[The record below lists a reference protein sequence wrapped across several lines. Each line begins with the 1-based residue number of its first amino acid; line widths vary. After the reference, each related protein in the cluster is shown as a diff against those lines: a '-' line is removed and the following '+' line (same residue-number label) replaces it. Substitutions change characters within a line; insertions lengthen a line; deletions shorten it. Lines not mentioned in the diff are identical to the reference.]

1 MSMINLQ
8 RKVVVNM
15 LKSSQRDFIRR
26 HIGPSEEDQNKM
38 LNELGF
44 KSLDDLISKTVP
56 ENILLKEELD
66 IGEPNSEYEALRK
79 LKAISKKN
87 KIYSN
92 FIGMGYYGTF
102 TPYVILR
109 NILENPGWYT
119 SYTPYQPEVAQGRL
133 EMLLNFQQMI
143 CDFTGM
149 DISNASLL
157 DEGTA
162 AAEAVGLSYRL
173 CKNDSNIVF
182 VSKDCHP
189 QTIDVIK
196 TRAEPLGLTVVIGDE
211 SSEIKEDIV
220 CGILQYP
227 GTLGDI
233 KDPSEAIS
241 KIHKNN
247 GKAVLVCDLL
257 ALAKLKTPAELGAD
271 IAVGSSQ
278 RFGIPMGYGGPHA
291 GFFATKDEF
300 KRSMPGRIIGV
311 SVDRHGNKA
320 YRLSLQTREQH
331 IRRDKATSNICTA
344 QALLA
349 IVSAA
354 YAVYH
359 GPEGIKK
366 IAENTSQLAKNFADK
381 IKQSGYEIYS
391 DHFFDTITI
400 KTLDKTESIYQ
411 NALSQNVNIRK
422 VNSEML
428 SVAFDE
434 RKNVYRANQLLKIF
448 NCSETIKDKMN
459 ENLSNLPKNLLRTS
473 SYLTHPVFNSYHSET
488 EMLRYLK
495 KLEDADIALNRSMIA
510 LGSCTMK
517 LNAVA
522 EMIPV
527 TWREFSEPHPFA
539 PVEQMEG
546 YRTLFTDLKNWLR
559 SVTGFSGVS
568 LQPNAGAQGEFAGLM
583 VIKKY
588 HEQNGD
594 TNRNVCLIP
603 SSAHGTN
610 PASAQMV
617 GMKVV
622 VIKCDEHGNVDIN
635 DLKEKAEIHKDNLA
649 ALMVTYPSTH
659 GVFEEKIT
667 EICEL
672 IHNNGGQVYMDGANL
687 NALVGVA
694 KPGKFGPDVCH
705 INLHKTFCI
714 PHGGG
719 GPGMGPIACKKH
731 LEKYL
736 PNHSVIKDCGPAT
749 GMGAVS
755 AAPWGSSSILSISWM
770 YIKMMGSEGLK
781 KASQVAILNANYL
794 AHKLKDTFPI
804 LYKGKNGNVAHEC
817 IIDIRK
823 IKSETG
829 ITEEDIAK
837 RLIDFGFHAPTM
849 SWPVAGTMMIEPTE
863 SEGLNEINR
872 FCNTL
877 IKIKQE
883 IDKIQSGHFDKVD
896 NPLKNAPHTHV
907 EVAANKWDHK
917 YEREEAAYPSEI
929 LKTTKYWPPVARVDN
944 VYGDKNLFCTCPSI
958 DEYKDTAA

>member
-1 MSMINLQ
+1 
-8 RKVVVNM
+8 M
-15 LKSSQRDFIRR
+15 LKSSQKDFIKR
-26 HIGPSEEDQNKM
+26 HIGPSEADQQKM

-44 KSLDDLISKTVP
+44 DNLDDLISKTVP
-56 ENILLKEELD
+56 EKILLKEDLG

-79 LKAISKKN
+79 LKVISKQN
-87 KIYSN
+87 RIYSN
-92 FIGMGYYGTF
+92 FIGMGYYGTY

-143 CDFTGM
+143 IDFTGL
-149 DISNASLL
+149 DIANASLL

-162 AAEAVGLSYRL
+162 AAEAVGLSYRI
-173 CKNDSNIVF
+173 CKNESNIVF

-211 SSEIKEDIV
+211 ATDIKEDIV

-291 GFFATKDEF
+291 GFFATKDEY

-354 YAVYH
+354 YAIYH
-359 GPEGIKK
+359 GPDGLRK

-381 IKQSGYEIYS
+381 IKQSGYELYS
-391 DHFFDTITI
+391 DHFFDTVTI
-400 KTLDKTESIYQ
+400 KTLDKTDSIFR
-411 NALSQNVNIRK
+411 NALRQNVNIRK

-448 NCSETIKDKMN
+448 NCSEAIKENLN
-459 ENLSNLPKNLLRTS
+459 ENLNNLPKNLLRTS
-473 SYLTHPVFNSYHSET
+473 EYLTHPVFNSYHSET
-488 EMLRYLK
+488 DMLRYLK

-559 SVTGFSGVS
+559 SITGFSGVS

-588 HEQNGD
+588 HEKNGD
-594 TNRNVCLIP
+594 KNRNVCLIP

-622 VIKCDEHGNVDIN
+622 VIKCDEHGNVDIE
-635 DLKEKAEIHKDNLA
+635 DLKEKAKTHSENLA

-659 GVFEEKIT
+659 GVFEEKIS

-672 IHNNGGQVYMDGANL
+672 IHENGGQVYMDGANL
-687 NALVGVA
+687 NALVGIA

-719 GPGMGPIACKKH
+719 GPGMGPIACKRH
-731 LEKYL
+731 LEVYL
-736 PNHSVIKDCGPAT
+736 PNHSVIKDCGPVT

-781 KASQVAILNANYL
+781 KASQVAILNANYV

-823 IKSETG
+823 IKSEIG

-863 SEGLNEINR
+863 SEGLQEIDR

-877 IKIKQE
+877 KKIKEE
-883 IDKIQSGHFDKVD
+883 IDKVKSGEYDKID
-896 NPLKNAPHTHV
+896 NPIKNSPHTHV
-907 EVAANKWDHK
+907 ELIANKWEHK
-917 YEREEAAYPSEI
+917 YEREEAAYPSEF
-929 LKTTKYWPPVARVDN
+929 LKQIKYWPPVARVDN
-944 VYGDKNLFCTCPSI
+944 VYGDKNLVCSCPSI

>member
-1 MSMINLQ
+1 
-8 RKVVVNM
+8 M
-15 LKSSQRDFIRR
+15 LKNAQKDFIQR
-26 HIGPSEEDQNKM
+26 HIGPSIEEQNMM
-38 LNELGF
+38 LKELGY
-44 KSLDDLISKTVP
+44 KNLDELIKNTVP
-56 ENILLKEELD
+56 ENILLKDDLD
-66 IGEPNSEYEALRK
+66 IGDPNSEYKALRK
-79 LKAISKKN
+79 LKNISKKN
-87 KIYSN
+87 KVYSS
-92 FIGMGYYGTF
+92 FIGMGYYGTY

-133 EMLLNFQQMI
+133 EMLMNFQQMI
-143 CDFTGM
+143 IDFTGM
-149 DISNASLL
+149 DIANASLL

-162 AAEAVGLSYRL
+162 AAEAMGLSYRIS
-173 CKNDSNIVF
+173 KTDSNKVF
-182 VSKDCHP
+182 VSKNCHP
-189 QTIDVIK
+189 QTIEVIQ
-196 TRAEPLGLTVVIGDE
+196 TRAEPLGVEVIVGNEDTD
-211 SSEIKEDIV
+211 IKDDII
-220 CGILQYP
+220 CGIISYP

-241 KIHKNN
+241 KIHKKN

-291 GFFATKDEF
+291 AFFATKDEY
-300 KRSMPGRIIGV
+300 KRSMPGRIVGV
-311 SVDRHGNKA
+311 SVDRHGKKA
-320 YRLSLQTREQH
+320 YRLALQTREQH

-359 GPEGIKK
+359 GPKGIKK
-366 IAENTSQLAKNFADK
+366 ISESVSQLTKNFADK
-381 IKQSGYEIYS
+381 LKQSGYELYS
-391 DHFFDTITI
+391 DHFFDTVTV
-400 KTLDKTESIYQ
+400 KTLDKTDKIYK
-411 NALSQNVNIRK
+411 NALDEGVNIRK
-422 VNSEML
+422 ISSEML
-428 SVAFDE
+428 AVSFDE
-434 RKNVYRANQLLKIF
+434 RKNLYRANQLLKIF
-448 NCSETIKDKMN
+448 NCSETIKETMN
-459 ENLSNLPKNLLRTS
+459 ESLSNIPKSLLRS
-473 SYLTHPVFNSYHSET
+473 STYLDHPVFNSYHSET

-495 KLEDADIALNRSMIA
+495 KLEDSDIALNRSMIA

-517 LNAVA
+517 LNAVS

-527 TWREFSEPHPFA
+527 TWKEFSQPHPFS
-539 PVEQMEG
+539 PIEQMDG
-546 YRTLFTDLKNWLR
+546 YRELFTDLKNWLR
-559 SVTGFSGVS
+559 SITGFSGVS

-583 VIKKY
+583 VIRKF
-588 HEQNGD
+588 HEKNNES
-594 TNRNVCLIP
+594 NRNVCLIP

-622 VIKCDEHGNVDIN
+622 VVKCDEHGNVDFE
-635 DLKEKAEIHKDNLA
+635 DLKKKAEENKDNLA

-667 EICEL
+667 DICKL
-672 IHNNGGQVYMDGANL
+672 IHDHGGQVYMDGANL
-687 NALVGVA
+687 NALVGIA

-719 GPGMGPIACKKH
+719 GPGMGPIACKRH
-731 LEKYL
+731 LEIFL
-736 PNHSVIKDCGPAT
+736 PKHSVIKDCGPTT
-749 GMGAVS
+749 GIGAVS

-781 KASQVAILNANYL
+781 KASQVAILNANYI
-794 AHKLKDTFPI
+794 AHKLKDSFPI
-804 LYKGKNGNVAHEC
+804 LYKGKSGNVAHEC

-823 IKSETG
+823 IKAETG

-837 RLIDFGFHAPTM
+837 RLIDFGYHAPTM

-863 SEGLNEINR
+863 SENLAEIDR
-872 FCNTL
+872 FCSTL
-877 IKIKQE
+877 QKIKQE
-883 IDKIQSGHFDKVD
+883 IDKIQSGEYDKLD
-896 NPLKNAPHTHV
+896 NPIKNAPHTHL
-907 EVAANKWDHK
+907 ELASNKWDHK
-917 YEREEAAYPSEI
+917 YEREEAAYPSEF
-929 LKTTKYWPPVARVDN
+929 LKTAKYWPPVGRVDN
-944 VYGDKNLFCTCPSI
+944 VYGDKNLFCTCPSM
-958 DEYKDTAA
+958 DEYEDTAA

>member
-1 MSMINLQ
+1 
-8 RKVVVNM
+8 M
-15 LKSSQRDFIRR
+15 LKNAQKDFIQR
-26 HIGPSEEDQNKM
+26 HIGPSIDEQNIM
-38 LNELGF
+38 LKELGY
-44 KSLDDLISKTVP
+44 KNLDDLIKDTVP
-56 ENILLKEELD
+56 EKILLKDDLD
-66 IGEPNSEYEALRK
+66 IGDSNSEYKALRK
-79 LKAISKKN
+79 LKNISKKN
-87 KIYSN
+87 KIFSS
-92 FIGMGYYGTF
+92 FIGMGYYGTY
-102 TPYVILR
+102 TPYVTLR

-133 EMLLNFQQMI
+133 EMLLNFQQMVI
-143 CDFTGM
+143 DFTGM
-149 DISNASLL
+149 DIANASLL

-162 AAEAVGLSYRL
+162 AAEAMGLSYRIS
-173 CKNDSNIVF
+173 KSENKKVF
-182 VSKDCHP
+182 VSKNCHP

-196 TRAEPLGLTVVIGDE
+196 TRAEPLGLEIIVGDE
-211 SSEIKEDIV
+211 DKDIKEDII

-241 KIHKNN
+241 KIHKYK
-247 GKAVLVCDLL
+247 GKAVLACDLL

-291 GFFATKDEF
+291 AFFATKDEY
-300 KRSMPGRIIGV
+300 KRSMPGRIVGV
-311 SVDRHGNKA
+311 SVDRHGKKA
-320 YRLSLQTREQH
+320 YRLALQTREQH

-359 GPEGIKK
+359 GPKGIKK
-366 IAENTSQLAKNFADK
+366 IAESVSQLTKNFADK
-381 IKQSGYEIYS
+381 LKQSGYELYS
-391 DHFFDTITI
+391 DNFFDTVTV
-400 KTLDKTESIYQ
+400 KTLDKTEKIYK
-411 NALSQNVNIRK
+411 NALDQGVNIRK

-428 SVAFDE
+428 AVSFDE
-434 RKNVYRANQLLKIF
+434 RKNLYRANQLLKIF
-448 NCSETIKDKMN
+448 NCSETIKESMN
-459 ENLSNLPKNLLRTS
+459 ESLSNIPKKLLRTS
-473 SYLTHPVFNSYHSET
+473 TYLDHPVFNSYHSET

-495 KLEDADIALNRSMIA
+495 KLEDADIALNKSMIA

-517 LNAVA
+517 LNAVS

-527 TWREFSEPHPFA
+527 TWKEFSQPHPFS
-539 PVEQMEG
+539 PVEQMDG
-546 YRTLFTDLKNWLR
+546 YRELFTDLKNWLR
-559 SVTGFSGVS
+559 SITGFSGVS

-583 VIKKY
+583 VIRKF
-588 HEQNGD
+588 HEKNGD
-594 TNRNVCLIP
+594 KNRNVCLIP

-622 VIKCDEHGNVDIN
+622 VVKCDQHGNVDYE
-635 DLKEKAEIHKDNLA
+635 DLKNKAEEHSENLA

-667 EICEL
+667 DICDL
-672 IHNNGGQVYMDGANL
+672 IHNHGGQVYMDGANL
-687 NALVGVA
+687 NALVGIA
-694 KPGKFGPDVCH
+694 KPGNFGPDVCH

-731 LEKYL
+731 LEIFL
-736 PNHSVIKDCGPAT
+736 PKHSVIKDCGPAT

-770 YIKMMGSEGLK
+770 YIKMMGSEGLR
-781 KASQVAILNANYL
+781 KASQIAILNANYI
-794 AHKLKDTFPI
+794 AHKLKDSFPI

-817 IIDIRK
+817 IIDIRT
-823 IKSETG
+823 IKSEIG

-837 RLIDFGFHAPTM
+837 RLIDFGYHAPTM

-863 SEGLNEINR
+863 SESLSEIDK
-872 FCNTL
+872 FCSTL
-877 IKIKQE
+877 VKIKQE
-883 IDKIQSGHFDKVD
+883 INKIQSGEYDKID
-896 NPLKNAPHTHV
+896 NPLKNAPHTHI
-907 EVAANKWDHK
+907 ELTANKWDHK
-917 YEREEAAYPSEI
+917 YDREEAAYPSEF
-929 LKTTKYWPPVARVDN
+929 LRSAKYWPPVARVDN
-944 VYGDKNLFCTCPSI
+944 VYGDKNLFCTCPSME
-958 DEYKDTAA
+958 EYEDTAA

>member
-1 MSMINLQ
+1 
-8 RKVVVNM
+8 M
-15 LKSSQRDFIRR
+15 LKNAQKDFIQR
-26 HIGPSEEDQNKM
+26 HIGPSIDEQNIM
-38 LNELGF
+38 LKELGY
-44 KSLDDLISKTVP
+44 KNLDDLIKDTVP
-56 ENILLKEELD
+56 EKILLKDDLD
-66 IGEPNSEYEALRK
+66 IGDSNSEYKALRK
-79 LKAISKKN
+79 LKNISKKN
-87 KIYSN
+87 KIFSS
-92 FIGMGYYGTF
+92 FIGMGYYGTY

-133 EMLLNFQQMI
+133 EMLLNFQQMVI
-143 CDFTGM
+143 DFTGM
-149 DISNASLL
+149 DIANASLL

-162 AAEAVGLSYRL
+162 AAEAMGLSYRIS
-173 CKNDSNIVF
+173 KSENKKVF
-182 VSKDCHP
+182 VSKNCHP

-196 TRAEPLGLTVVIGDE
+196 TRAEPLGLEIIVGDE
-211 SSEIKEDIV
+211 DKDIKEDII

-241 KIHKNN
+241 KIHKYK
-247 GKAVLVCDLL
+247 GKAVLACDLL

-291 GFFATKDEF
+291 AFFATKDEY
-300 KRSMPGRIIGV
+300 KRSMPGRIVGV
-311 SVDRHGNKA
+311 SVDRHGKKA
-320 YRLSLQTREQH
+320 YRLALQTREQH

-359 GPEGIKK
+359 GPKGIKK
-366 IAENTSQLAKNFADK
+366 IAESVSQLTKNFADK
-381 IKQSGYEIYS
+381 LKQSGYELYS
-391 DHFFDTITI
+391 DNFFDTVTV
-400 KTLDKTESIYQ
+400 KTLDKTEKIYK
-411 NALSQNVNIRK
+411 NALDQGVNIRK

-428 SVAFDE
+428 AVSFDE
-434 RKNVYRANQLLKIF
+434 RKNLYRANQLLKIF
-448 NCSETIKDKMN
+448 NCSETIKESMN
-459 ENLSNLPKNLLRTS
+459 ESLSNIPKKLLRTS
-473 SYLTHPVFNSYHSET
+473 TYLDHPVFNSYHSET

-495 KLEDADIALNRSMIA
+495 KLEDADIALNKSMIA

-517 LNAVA
+517 LNAVS

-527 TWREFSEPHPFA
+527 TWKEFSQPHPFS
-539 PVEQMEG
+539 PVEQMDG
-546 YRTLFTDLKNWLR
+546 YRELFTDLKNWLR
-559 SVTGFSGVS
+559 SITGFSGVS

-583 VIKKY
+583 VIRKF
-588 HEQNGD
+588 HEKNGD
-594 TNRNVCLIP
+594 KNRNVCLIP

-622 VIKCDEHGNVDIN
+622 VVKCDQHGNVDYE
-635 DLKEKAEIHKDNLA
+635 DLKNKAEEHSKNLA

-667 EICEL
+667 DICDL
-672 IHNNGGQVYMDGANL
+672 IHKHGGQVYMDGANL
-687 NALVGVA
+687 NALVGIA
-694 KPGKFGPDVCH
+694 KPGNFGPDVCH

-731 LEKYL
+731 LEIFL
-736 PNHSVIKDCGPAT
+736 PKHSVIKDCGPAT

-770 YIKMMGSEGLK
+770 YIKMMGSEGLR
-781 KASQVAILNANYL
+781 KASQVAILNANYI
-794 AHKLKDTFPI
+794 AHKLKDSFPI

-817 IIDIRK
+817 IIDIRT
-823 IKSETG
+823 IKSEIG

-837 RLIDFGFHAPTM
+837 RLIDFGYHAPTM

-863 SEGLNEINR
+863 SESLSEIDK
-872 FCNTL
+872 FCSTL
-877 IKIKQE
+877 VKIKQE
-883 IDKIQSGHFDKVD
+883 INKIQSGEYDKID
-896 NPLKNAPHTHV
+896 NPLKNAPHTHI
-907 EVAANKWDHK
+907 ELTANKWDHK
-917 YEREEAAYPSEI
+917 YDREEAAYPSEF
-929 LKTTKYWPPVARVDN
+929 LRSAKYWPPVARVDN
-944 VYGDKNLFCTCPSI
+944 VYGDKNLFCTCPSME
-958 DEYKDTAA
+958 EYEDTAA

>member
-1 MSMINLQ
+1 
-8 RKVVVNM
+8 M
-15 LKSSQRDFIRR
+15 LKNAQKDFIQR
-26 HIGPSEEDQNKM
+26 HIGPSVEEQNIM
-38 LNELGF
+38 LKELGYRN
-44 KSLDDLISKTVP
+44 LDDLIKNTVP
-56 ENILLKEELD
+56 EKILSKDDLE
-66 IGEPNSEYEALRK
+66 IGDPNSEYKALRK
-79 LKAISKKN
+79 LKNISKKN
-87 KIYSN
+87 KIYSS
-92 FIGMGYYGTF
+92 FIGMGYYGTY

-133 EMLLNFQQMI
+133 EMLMNFQQMVI
-143 CDFTGM
+143 DFTGM
-149 DISNASLL
+149 DIANASLL

-162 AAEAVGLSYRL
+162 AAEAVGLSYRIS
-173 CKNDSNIVF
+173 KSETKKVF
-182 VSKDCHP
+182 VSRNCHP
-189 QTIDVIK
+189 QTIDIIK
-196 TRAEPLGLTVVIGDE
+196 TRAEPLGLEIVVGDE
-211 SSEIKEDIV
+211 DKDIKEDII
-220 CGILQYP
+220 CGIIQYP

-241 KIHKNN
+241 KIHKQN

-257 ALAKLKTPAELGAD
+257 ALAKLKTPSELGAD

-291 GFFATKDEF
+291 AFFATKDEY
-300 KRSMPGRIIGV
+300 KRSMPGRIVGV
-311 SVDRHGNKA
+311 SVDRHGKKA
-320 YRLSLQTREQH
+320 YRLALQTREQH

-359 GPEGIKK
+359 GPKGIKK
-366 IAENTSQLAKNFADK
+366 IAESVSQLTKNFADK
-381 IKQSGYEIYS
+381 LKQSGYELYS
-391 DHFFDTITI
+391 DKFFDTVTV
-400 KTLDKTESIYQ
+400 KTLDKTEKIYK
-411 NALSQNVNIRK
+411 NALDQGVNIRK
-422 VNSEML
+422 VNSQML
-428 SVAFDE
+428 AVSFDE
-434 RKNVYRANQLLKIF
+434 RKNLYRANQLLKIF
-448 NCSETIKDKMN
+448 NCSETIKESMN
-459 ENLSNLPKNLLRTS
+459 ESLSNIPKNLLRTS
-473 SYLTHPVFNSYHSET
+473 SYLDHTVFNSYHSET

-495 KLEDADIALNRSMIA
+495 KLEDSDIALNRSMIA

-517 LNAVA
+517 LNAVS

-527 TWREFSEPHPFA
+527 TWKEFSQPHPFS
-539 PVEQMEG
+539 PVEQMDG
-546 YRTLFTDLKNWLR
+546 YRELFTDLKNWLR
-559 SVTGFSGVS
+559 SITGFSGVS

-583 VIKKY
+583 VIRKF
-588 HEQNGD
+588 HEKNGD
-594 TNRNVCLIP
+594 KNRNVCLIP

-622 VIKCDEHGNVDIN
+622 VVKCDEYGNVDFE
-635 DLKEKAEIHKDNLA
+635 DLKKKASEHSENLA

-659 GVFEEKIT
+659 GVFEERIT
-667 EICEL
+667 DICEL

-687 NALVGVA
+687 NALVGIA
-694 KPGKFGPDVCH
+694 KPGNFGPDVCH

-731 LEKYL
+731 LEIYL
-736 PNHSVIKDCGPAT
+736 PKHSIIKDCGPAT
-749 GMGAVS
+749 GIGAVS

-781 KASQVAILNANYL
+781 KASQIAILNANYI
-794 AHKLKDTFPI
+794 AHKLQDSFPI
-804 LYKGKNGNVAHEC
+804 LYKGKSGNVAHEC

-823 IKSETG
+823 IKADTG

-837 RLIDFGFHAPTM
+837 RLIDFGYHAPTM

-863 SEGLNEINR
+863 SESLSEINR
-872 FCNTL
+872 FCTTL
-877 IKIKQE
+877 QKIKQE
-883 IDKIQSGHFDKVD
+883 VNKIQSGKYDKID

-907 EVAANKWDHK
+907 ELTSNKWDHK
-917 YEREEAAYPSEI
+917 YDREEAAYPSEF
-929 LKTTKYWPPVARVDN
+929 LKTAKYWPPVARVDN
-944 VYGDKNLFCTCPSI
+944 VYGDKNLFCTCPSM
-958 DEYKDTAA
+958 DEYEDSAA

>member
-1 MSMINLQ
+1 
-8 RKVVVNM
+8 M
-15 LKSSQRDFIRR
+15 LKNAQEDFIQR
-26 HIGPSEEDQNKM
+26 HIGPSKEEQKAM
-38 LNELGF
+38 LKELGYND
-44 KSLDDLISKTVP
+44 LDELTAKTVP
-56 ENILLKEELD
+56 EKILLKENLS
-66 IGEPNSEYEALRK
+66 IGDPNSEYKALRK
-79 LKAISKKN
+79 LKNISQKN

-92 FIGMGYYGTF
+92 FIGMGYYGTY

-133 EMLLNFQQMI
+133 EMLLNFQQMVI
-143 CDFTGM
+143 DFTGM
-149 DISNASLL
+149 DIANASLL

-162 AAEAVGLSYRL
+162 AAEAMGLSYRV
-173 CKNDSNIVF
+173 CRNDSKKVF
-182 VSKDCHP
+182 VSNNCHP
-189 QTIDVIK
+189 QTIDIIK
-196 TRAEPLGLTVVIGDE
+196 TRAEPLGLKIIVGDE
-211 SSEIKEDIV
+211 DKDINESII

-241 KIHKNN
+241 KIHKQN

-257 ALAKLKTPAELGAD
+257 ALAKLKTPGELGAD

-291 GFFATKDEF
+291 AFFATKDEY
-300 KRSMPGRIIGV
+300 KRAMPGRIVGV
-311 SVDRHGNKA
+311 SKDRHGNKA
-320 YRLSLQTREQH
+320 YRLALQTREQH

-354 YAVYH
+354 FAVYH
-359 GPEGIKK
+359 GPKGIKK
-366 IAENTSQLAKNFADK
+366 IAESVSQLTKNFADK
-381 IKQSGYEIYS
+381 IKQSGYELYS
-391 DHFFDTITI
+391 DYFFDTVTV
-400 KTLDKTESIYQ
+400 KTLDKTDKIYK
-411 NALSQNVNIRK
+411 NALDQQVNIRK
-422 VNSEML
+422 VNSDML
-428 SVAFDE
+428 AVAFDE
-434 RKNVYRANQLLKIF
+434 RKNIYRANQLLKIF
-448 NCSETIKDKMN
+448 NCSETIKETMN
-459 ENLSNLPKNLLRTS
+459 KSLSNLPKKLLRTS
-473 SYLTHPVFNSYHSET
+473 TYLDHPVFNSYHSET

-495 KLEDADIALNRSMIA
+495 KLEDSDIALNRSMIA

-517 LNAVA
+517 LNSVA

-527 TWREFSEPHPFA
+527 TWKEFSQPHPFS
-539 PVEQMEG
+539 PIEQMDG
-546 YRTLFTDLKNWLR
+546 YRELFTDLKNWLR
-559 SVTGFSGVS
+559 SITGFSGVS

-583 VIKKY
+583 VIRKF
-588 HEQNGD
+588 HEKSGSK
-594 TNRNVCLIP
+594 NRNVCLIP

-622 VIKCDEHGNVDIN
+622 VVNCDPLGNVDYD
-635 DLKEKAEIHKDNLA
+635 DLKKKVEAHTNTLA

-667 EICEL
+667 DICNL
-672 IHNNGGQVYMDGANL
+672 IHKHGGQVYMDGANL
-687 NALVGVA
+687 NALVGIA
-694 KPGKFGPDVCH
+694 KPGNFGPDVCH

-731 LEKYL
+731 LEIYL
-736 PNHSVIKDCGPAT
+736 PSHPIIDCGPT
-749 GMGAVS
+749 SGIGAVS

-781 KASQVAILNANYL
+781 LATQNAILNANYV
-794 AHKLKDTFPI
+794 AHKLKDHFPI

-829 ITEEDIAK
+829 ISEEDIAK
-837 RLIDFGFHAPTM
+837 RLIDFGYHAPTM
-849 SWPVAGTMMIEPTE
+849 SWPVPGTMMIEPTE
-863 SEGLNEINR
+863 SESLNEINR
-872 FCNTL
+872 FCDAL
-877 IKIKQE
+877 IKIKEE
-883 IDKIQSGHFDKVD
+883 INKVKSGKLDKDD

-907 EVAANKWDHK
+907 ELTANEWKHK
-917 YEREEAAYPSEI
+917 YDRESAAYPSAT
-929 LKTTKYWPPVARVDN
+929 LKSYKYWPPVARVDN
-944 VYGDKNLFCTCPSI
+944 VYGDKNLFCSCPSI
-958 DEYKDTAA
+958 EEYKETAA

>member
-1 MSMINLQ
+1 
-8 RKVVVNM
+8 M
-15 LKSSQRDFIRR
+15 LKNAQKDFIQR
-26 HIGPSEEDQNKM
+26 HIGPSVDEQNIM
-38 LNELGF
+38 LKELGY
-44 KSLDDLISKTVP
+44 KNLDELIKDTVP
-56 ENILLKEELD
+56 EKILSKDDLE
-66 IGEPNSEYEALRK
+66 IGDPNSEYKALRK
-79 LKAISKKN
+79 LKNISKKN
-87 KIYSN
+87 KVYSS
-92 FIGMGYYGTF
+92 FIGMGYYGTY

-143 CDFTGM
+143 IDFTGM
-149 DISNASLL
+149 DIANASLL

-162 AAEAVGLSYRL
+162 AAEAMGLSYRIS
-173 CKNDSNIVF
+173 KTESKKVF
-182 VSKDCHP
+182 VSKNCHP
-189 QTIDVIK
+189 QTIDVVK
-196 TRAEPLGLTVVIGDE
+196 TRAEPLGVEVIVGDE
-211 SSEIKEDIV
+211 DKDIKEDII
-220 CGILQYP
+220 CGIIQYP

-241 KIHKNN
+241 RIHKQN

-291 GFFATKDEF
+291 AFFATKDEY
-300 KRSMPGRIIGV
+300 KRSMPGRIVGV
-311 SVDRHGNKA
+311 SVDRHGKKA
-320 YRLSLQTREQH
+320 FRLALQTREQH

-359 GPEGIKK
+359 GPKGIKK
-366 IAENTSQLAKNFADK
+366 IAESVSQLTKNFADK
-381 IKQSGYEIYS
+381 LKQSGYELYS
-391 DHFFDTITI
+391 DKFFDTVTV
-400 KTLDKTESIYQ
+400 KTLDKTEKIYK
-411 NALSQNVNIRK
+411 NALDQGVNIRK

-428 SVAFDE
+428 AVSFDE
-434 RKNVYRANQLLKIF
+434 RKNLYRANQLLKIF
-448 NCSETIKDKMN
+448 NCSETIKETMN
-459 ENLSNLPKNLLRTS
+459 ESLSNIPKNLLRTS
-473 SYLTHPVFNSYHSET
+473 SYLDHAVFNSYHSET

-495 KLEDADIALNRSMIA
+495 KLEDSDIALNRSMIA

-517 LNAVA
+517 LNAVS

-527 TWREFSEPHPFA
+527 TWKEFSQPHPFS
-539 PVEQMEG
+539 PVEQMDG
-546 YRTLFTDLKNWLR
+546 YRELFTDLKNWLR
-559 SVTGFSGVS
+559 SITGFSGVS

-583 VIKKY
+583 VIRKF
-588 HEQNGD
+588 HEKNGD
-594 TNRNVCLIP
+594 KNRNVCLIP

-622 VIKCDEHGNVDIN
+622 VVKCDEYGNVDFD
-635 DLKEKAEIHKDNLA
+635 DLKKKTEEHSKNLA

-672 IHNNGGQVYMDGANL
+672 IHSNGGQVYMDGANL
-687 NALVGVA
+687 NALVGIA
-694 KPGKFGPDVCH
+694 KPGNFGPDVCH

-731 LEKYL
+731 LEIFL
-736 PNHSVIKDCGPAT
+736 PKHSVIKDCGPAT
-749 GMGAVS
+749 GIGAVS

-770 YIKMMGSEGLK
+770 YVKMMGSEGLK
-781 KASQVAILNANYL
+781 KASQVAILNANYI
-794 AHKLKDTFPI
+794 AHKLKDSFPI

-823 IKSETG
+823 IKTDTG

-837 RLIDFGFHAPTM
+837 RLIDFGYHAPTM

-863 SEGLNEINR
+863 SESLSEINR
-872 FCNTL
+872 FCSTL
-877 IKIKQE
+877 LKIKQE
-883 IDKIQSGHFDKVD
+883 IDKIQSGKYDKID

-907 EVAANKWDHK
+907 ELASNKWDHK
-917 YEREEAAYPSEI
+917 YEREEAAYPSEF
-929 LKTTKYWPPVARVDN
+929 LKAVKYWPPVARVDN
-944 VYGDKNLFCTCPSI
+944 VYGDKNLFCTCPSM
-958 DEYKDTAA
+958 DEYEDTAA

>member
-1 MSMINLQ
+1 
-8 RKVVVNM
+8 M
-15 LKSSQRDFIRR
+15 LISSQKDFIKR
-26 HIGPSEEDQNKM
+26 HIGPSESDQQKM
-38 LNELGF
+38 LSELGF
-44 KSLDDLISKTVP
+44 KSLDDLIAKTVP
-56 ENILLKEELD
+56 ENILLTEQLE

-79 LKAISKKN
+79 LKAISKQN

-92 FIGMGYYGTF
+92 FIGMGYYGNY

-143 CDFTGM
+143 IDFTGM
-149 DISNASLL
+149 DIANASLL

-211 SSEIKEDIV
+211 QHEIKEDIV
-220 CGILQYP
+220 CGIIQYP

-354 YAVYH
+354 YAIYH

-381 IKQSGYEIYS
+381 IKQSGYELYS
-391 DHFFDTITI
+391 EHFFDTVTI
-400 KTLDKTESIYQ
+400 KTLDKTDSIFR
-411 NALSQNVNIRK
+411 NALRQNVNIRK
-422 VNSEML
+422 VNSQML
-428 SVAFDE
+428 AVAFDE

-448 NCSETIKDKMN
+448 NCSEAIRENAT
-459 ENLSNLPKNLLRTS
+459 ENLSNLPDNLLRSS
-473 SYLTHPVFNSYHSET
+473 SYLQHPVFNSYHSET

-546 YRTLFTDLKNWLR
+546 YRSLFTDLKNWLR
-559 SVTGFSGVS
+559 SIPGFSGVS

-583 VIKKY
+583 VIRKY
-588 HEQNGD
+588 HEENGQA
-594 TNRNVCLIP
+594 NRNVCLIP

-622 VIKCDEHGNVDIN
+622 VVNCDNLGNVDIN
-635 DLKEKAEIHKDNLA
+635 DLKEKAEKHSENLA

-659 GVFEEKIT
+659 GVFEEKIS

-687 NALVGVA
+687 NALVGIA

-731 LEKYL
+731 LEIYL
-736 PNHSVIKDCGPAT
+736 PNHPVVKDCGPST
-749 GMGAVS
+749 GIGAIS

-781 KASQVAILNANYL
+781 KASQVAILNANYI
-794 AHKLKDTFPI
+794 AHKLKNDFPI

-823 IKSETG
+823 IKAETG

-863 SEGLNEINR
+863 SESLGEINK

-877 IKIKQE
+877 KKIKEE
-883 IDKIQSGHFDKVD
+883 IDKVKNGEYDKLD
-896 NPLKNAPHTHV
+896 NPIKNAPHTHV
-907 EVAANKWDHK
+907 ELVSSDWDHK
-917 YEREEAAYPSEI
+917 YTREEAAYPSEY
-929 LKTTKYWPPVARVDN
+929 LKTIKYWPPVARVDN
-944 VYGDKNLFCTCPSI
+944 VYGDKNLVCSCPSI